1 MELREYIKPAID
13 SIFNKIRKVEE
24 KLPETNSHILNI
36 ERSLQL
42 DSYSCVVQSTFAI
55 LKYYGKVKSIN
66 NVEKLLGTDTNGT
79 SETALIK
86 LFRRKGLKVSYRK
99 TATFFTI
106 KESIDEYVAPFLTTI
121 DNGDHWIVVYGYS
134 RTSIFVLDSSLKR
147 PFVKWSKTKFKSRWD
162 KWGAIIYK

>member
-1 MELREYIKPAID
+1 MGIIKDITDTVISFPKLIEEINSDDTASYLEMD
-13 SIFNKIRKVEE
+13 RSIQLDRYSCGVQAAY
-24 KLPETNSHILNI
+24 SILN
-36 ERSLQL
+36 
-42 DSYSCVVQSTFAI
+42 F
-55 LKYYGKVKSIN
+55 YGKALSIN

-121 DNGDHWIVVYGYS
+121 DNGNHWIVVYGYS